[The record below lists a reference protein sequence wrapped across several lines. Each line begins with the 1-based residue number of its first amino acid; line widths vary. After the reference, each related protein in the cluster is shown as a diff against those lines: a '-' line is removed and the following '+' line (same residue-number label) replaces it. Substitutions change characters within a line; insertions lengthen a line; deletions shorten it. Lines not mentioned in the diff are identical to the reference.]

1 MLISLVVAVADNGVI
16 GRKGALPWHLPDDLR
31 HFREVTIGKAV
42 LMGRRTHESIGRA
55 LPGRL
60 NLVMSRELRP
70 VADIPADIHVVHTL
84 QEARER
90 TLAYGR
96 EDAELCVIGGAQ
108 LYDLTLRHA
117 RRIYLTQ
124 VHASVSGDVYFP
136 GYQPQA
142 GEAAKMGPGWRQT
155 ARRWHAPD
163 ARHAYGMSFVTL
175 ERIEPSATL

>member
-16 GRKGALPWHLPDDLR
+16 GREGALPWHLPDDLR
-31 HFREVTIGKAV
+31 HFRELTIGKAV

-60 NLVMSRELRP
+60 NLVMSRELSP
-70 VADIPADIHVVHTL
+70 VADVHVVQTL
-84 QEARER
+84 QQARER
-90 TLAYGR
+90 TLAYGG

-108 LYDLTLRHA
+108 LYDLTLRQA

-124 VHASVSGDVYFP
+124 VHANVTGDVYFP

-142 GEAAKMGPGWRQT
+142 SEGAKMGAGWRQT

-175 ERIEPSATL
+175 ERIESSATL

>member
-1 MLISLVVAVADNGVI
+1 MLISLVVAVAENGVI
-16 GRKGALPWHLPDDLR
+16 GREGSLPWHLPDDLR
-31 HFREVTIGKAV
+31 HFRELTIGKTV

-70 VADIPADIHVVHTL
+70 VADIQVVHTL

-90 TLAYGR
+90 TLAYGG

-108 LYDLTLRHA
+108 LYDLTLRQA
-117 RRIYLTQ
+117 GRIYLTQ
-124 VHASVSGDVYFP
+124 IHASVTGDVYFP

-142 GEAAKMGPGWRQT
+142 SEGAKMGAGWRQT
-155 ARRWHAPD
+155 SRRWHAPD

-175 ERIEPSATL
+175 ERIESPATL